1 MVSMPPFVSRTRRLL
16 IIGAV
21 ALPFLGLLVWSG
33 LLIRAT
39 REAFT
44 GFAHCSTWTL
54 ETSRHLEVVEDVH
67 EKASR
72 LLHAQNPAIETATL
86 EAAIDRLSASRKEL
100 GRRTSEEVDP
110 FLGNVDPAIRDYL
123 AQVDQMRSLVLEVS
137 RLPEGKNKAERKL
150 EAFAAHAHLDHQ
162 HQTVLGTLQS
172 LARYHKDMLES
183 AIRAS
188 QRNATQLSVFA
199 GVSLLVAIGFGLAG
213 GMAFY
218 QRNRSRLV
226 SKFAQKLLD
235 TIPDGVV
242 VWNRKGR
249 LLRVNP
255 GMTTLL
261 GTPSDDSWKAGNV
274 RTLLPASTVDRLE
287 AAGADET
294 LRVNVVH
301 ASGALRAV
309 DVRVG
314 IVEEDGIT
322 PRIAVIRDVSNQ
334 VERERRLVE
343 FQWQIQMGRQVTS
356 VARDLERVL
365 TPMFLAQ
372 EMILPGVIV
381 SHSQKEAWRTIQRSA
396 EQASLLLRQFSRMAA
411 HADEP
416 PDVRVFDLQACL
428 MEVIESFHLDRQT
441 MAGIEIDMNP
451 APCPVRGPINLVRR
465 SFELL
470 IQRGL
475 DSAGGKTPIQVRSQ
489 QVEGI
494 AVIQILDPGDVPLT
508 GDPSRLFDPVFCL
521 GGSVSDESFG
531 LFNVAETLRTMGGM
545 ATATR
550 ATNGWME
557 ISLHFPMGDLA

>member
-1 MVSMPPFVSRTRRLL
+1 
-16 IIGAV
+16 
-21 ALPFLGLLVWSG
+21 
-33 LLIRAT
+33 
-39 REAFT
+39 
-44 GFAHCSTWTL
+44 
-54 ETSRHLEVVEDVH
+54 
-67 EKASR
+67 
-72 LLHAQNPAIETATL
+72 
-86 EAAIDRLSASRKEL
+86 
-100 GRRTSEEVDP
+100 
-110 FLGNVDPAIRDYL
+110 
-123 AQVDQMRSLVLEVS
+123 
-137 RLPEGKNKAERKL
+137 
-150 EAFAAHAHLDHQ
+150 
-162 HQTVLGTLQS
+162 
-172 LARYHKDMLES
+172 
-183 AIRAS
+183 
-188 QRNATQLSVFA
+188 
-199 GVSLLVAIGFGLAG
+199 G
-213 GMAFY
+213 G
-218 QRNRSRLV
+218 S
-226 SKFAQKLLD
+226 
-235 TIPDGVV
+235 
-242 VWNRKGR
+242 
-249 LLRVNP
+249 
-255 GMTTLL
+255 
-261 GTPSDDSWKAGNV
+261 V

-314 IVEEDGIT
+314 IAEEEGVT
-322 PRIAVIRDVSNQ
+322 PRIAVMRDVSNH

-365 TPMFLAQ
+365 MPMFLAQ
-372 EMILPGVIV
+372 EMILPRASVTPG
-381 SHSQKEAWRTIQRSA
+381 QKEAWRTIQRSA

-451 APCPVRGPINLVRR
+451 APCPVRGSINLIRR

-475 DSAGGKTPIQVRSQ
+475 DSAAGKAPIRVRSQ
-489 QVEGI
+489 QADGM

>member
-16 IIGAV
+16 VLGAV

-44 GFAHCSTWTL
+44 SFAHCSTWTL
-54 ETSRHLEVVEDVH
+54 ETSRHLEVVEEVH

-72 LLHAQNPAIETATL
+72 LLHAQNPTVETATL
-86 EAAIDRLSASRKEL
+86 EAAIDRLSASRGEL
-100 GRRTSEEVDP
+100 GRRTSEEADP
-110 FLGNVDPAIRDYL
+110 FLEAVDQAIRDYL

-137 RLPEGKNKAERKL
+137 RLSEGRVKTERKL

-162 HQTVLGTLQS
+162 HQTVLGALQS
-172 LARYHKDMLES
+172 LARHHKEMLES

-188 QRNATQLSVFA
+188 QRNATQLSIFA
-199 GVSLLVAIGFGLAG
+199 GVSLLIAIGFGLAG

-226 SKFAQKLLD
+226 SRFVQKLLD

-242 VWNRKGR
+242 VWNRKGK
-249 LLRVNP
+249 LLKVNP
-255 GMTTLL
+255 GMTQLL
-261 GTPSDDSWKAGNV
+261 GSNLGESWKGGGI
-274 RTLLPASTVDRLE
+274 RTLLPVSTVDRLE
-287 AAGADET
+287 AAGPDET
-294 LRVNVVH
+294 IRINVVH

-314 IVEEDGIT
+314 TVEEDGVT
-322 PRIAVIRDVSNQ
+322 PRIAVMRDVSTQ

-372 EMILPGVIV
+372 EMILPGATV
-381 SHSQKEAWRTIQRSA
+381 SHGQKEAWRTIQRSV

-411 HADEP
+411 HADDP

-428 MEVIESFHLDRQT
+428 LEVIESFHLDRQT
-441 MAGIEIDMNP
+441 MAGIEIDMDP
-451 APCPVRGPINLVRR
+451 APCPVRGPINLIRR

-470 IQRGL
+470 VQRGL
-475 DSAGGKTPIQVRSQ
+475 DSAAGRAPIQVRSQ
-489 QVEGI
+489 KTDGV
-494 AVIQILDPGDVPLT
+494 AVIQILDPGDATIP

-550 ATNGWME
+550 TTNGWME
-557 ISLHFPMGDLA
+557 ISLHIPMGGLA

>member
-16 IIGAV
+16 LLGAV
-21 ALPFLGLLVWSG
+21 ALPFLALLVWSG

-72 LLHAQNPAIETATL
+72 LLHSQNPAVETAAL
-86 EAAIDRLSASRKEL
+86 EAAIDRLSASRREL

-110 FLGNVDPAIRDYL
+110 LLEGVDQSIRNYL
-123 AQVDQMRSLVLEVS
+123 AQVDQMRNLILDVS
-137 RLPEGKNKAERKL
+137 RLPDGKVKAERKL
-150 EAFAAHAHLDHQ
+150 EAYAAHAHLDHQ
-162 HQTVLGTLQS
+162 HQTVLGALQS
-172 LARYHKDMLES
+172 LARFHKDMLES

-199 GVSLLVAIGFGLAG
+199 GVSLLIAIGFGLAG

-218 QRNRSRLV
+218 QRNKSRLV
-226 SKFAQKLLD
+226 SKFVQKLLD

-242 VWNRKGR
+242 VWNRKGK
-249 LLRVNP
+249 LLKANP
-255 GMTTLL
+255 GMNQLL
-261 GTPSDDSWKAGNV
+261 GAPLGDSWKSCGV
-274 RTLLPASTVDRLE
+274 RALLPASTVDRME
-287 AAGADET
+287 AAGPDET

-301 ASGALRAV
+301 VSGALRAV

-314 IVEEDGIT
+314 VVEDDGVT
-322 PRIAVIRDVSNQ
+322 PRIAVMRDVSAQ

-372 EMILPGVIV
+372 EMILPGACVNQG
-381 SHSQKEAWRTIQRSA
+381 HKEAWRTIQRSA

-411 HADEP
+411 HAEDP

-451 APCPVRGPINLVRR
+451 APCPVRGPINLIRR

-475 DSAGGKTPIQVRSQ
+475 DSAAGKTPIQVRSRQ
-489 QVEGI
+489 ADDM
-494 AVIQILDPGDVPLT
+494 AVIQILDPGAATLI

-521 GGSVSDESFG
+521 GGNVSDESFG

-550 ATNGWME
+550 AADGWLE
-557 ISLHFPMGDLA
+557 ISLHFPLGDLA